1 MNALPLTAFLSTFTD
16 YILPTYIVIGFGFVL
31 DRVLPLEVKSLSK
44 LILYV
49 VSPCLAFSTMLES
62 SLSGAEFI
70 KIALFVPLITIC
82 MWLISR
88 STAAVLRLN
97 ESRTNAFLLGT
108 LFLNSG
114 NYGLS
119 VVMSAFGQAALERAL
134 IFFTIGSLLTYTL
147 GVYFASRGKASAS
160 QALRNVFLFPLTYAI
175 VAAIVFRALGW
186 TVPQPGWKA
195 IKLVSASAIPLMLLL
210 LGAQLSRTRLSNE
223 WWIVGLATI
232 LKLIVEPLVA
242 FPLSHLFGMD
252 DVTRQACIAES
263 GTPTAVMTA
272 VLAVEFDA
280 RPDFVTSVILISTL
294 VSGLTMTV
302 LLRLLGA

>member
-1 MNALPLTAFLSTFTD
+1 MNILPIAAFLSTFTN
-16 YILPTYIVIGFGFVL
+16 YILPTYIVIGFGFLL
-31 DRVLPLEVKSLSK
+31 DRALPLEVKSLSR

-62 SLSGAEFI
+62 SLGGAEFI
-70 KIALFVPLITIC
+70 RISFFVPLLTLC
-82 MWLISR
+82 MWAISR
-88 STAAVLRLN
+88 SIAATLHLD

-134 IFFTIGSLLTYTL
+134 VFFTVSSLLTYTM
-147 GVYFASRGKASAS
+147 GVYFASKGKASAS
-160 QALRNVFLFPLTYAI
+160 QALHNIFLFPLTYAI
-175 VAAIVFRALGW
+175 VAAVLFRALGW
-186 TVPQPGWKA
+186 TVPQPAWKA
-195 IKLVSASAIPLMLLL
+195 IKLVSGSAIPLMLLM
-210 LGAQLSRTRLSNE
+210 LGTQLSRTRLSNE
-223 WWIVGLATI
+223 WRIVGLATF
-232 LKLIVEPLVA
+232 LKLVVEPLIA
-242 FPLSHLFGMD
+242 FPLSHHFRMD
-252 DVTRQACIAES
+252 DLTRQACITEA

-280 RPDFVTSVILISTL
+280 RPEFVTSVILISTL
-294 VSGLTMTV
+294 ASGFTMTV